1 MTAADVTFVDALP
14 EGGTWRRVTVLR
26 EDDLGHYDEFR
37 RFLAAAL
44 GLEGRSV
51 PAEPALVR
59 AGSGAFYEL
68 VVVGRA
74 GAPFPSGVE
83 VAAVLADF
91 AALDDDAVDADLWAL
106 LRWLYAGVGEGWD
119 VAALEATGRLYRLPF
134 AAPAA
139 PPP

>member
-1 MTAADVTFVDALP
+1 MTADVTFVDALP
-14 EGGTWRRVTVLR
+14 EGTWRRVTVLR

-44 GLEGRSV
+44 GLDHRTV
-51 PAEPALVR
+51 PAEPTLFR
-59 AGSGAFYEL
+59 AGSGALYEL

-83 VAAVLADF
+83 VNAVLRDF
-91 AALDDDAVDADLWAL
+91 AALDDDAVDADLWEL
-106 LRWLYAGVGEGWD
+106 LRWLFDGVGEGWD

-134 AAPAA
+134 AAPA
-139 PPP
+139 PPSP